1 MGLGTGPPIC
11 MFAPCPGPST
21 SYDSDWNITEFHT
34 TPRMS
39 TYLLAYIVSEFEK
52 VESVSSSGVSV

>member
-1 MGLGTGPPIC
+1 

-21 SYDSDWNITEFHT
+21 SYVRDSDWNITEFHT